1 MKLYTSL
8 SQLNQPPHYGS
19 VGKQH
24 VITPPVAAEIAKRA
38 HAEAQFAR
46 IQQTARHGGRAV
58 VRS

>member
-24 VITPPVAAEIAKRA
+24 VRAPLASTEVAKRA

-58 VRS
+58 VRG